1 MALAE
6 MDAVSPGDLM
16 KKITLDGKVGA
27 GYTRGARLRTRWP
40 QVTNQGPTKRVTLG
54 GKVGCGMSFMHTHVN
69 THSFL
74 TLPRHTMNSNQ
85 AVTSCK
91 KAGWPAQLPG
101 RGRLVFEFSVRKAAR
116 GLPVMEPRK

>member
-1 MALAE
+1 MSLVTRLLTRVCHPAGERAVAVALAE

-54 GKVGCGMSFMHTHVN
+54 GKVGCGMSFMHTH
-69 THSFL
+69 T
-74 TLPRHTMNSNQ
+74 
-85 AVTSCK
+85 
-91 KAGWPAQLPG
+91 
-101 RGRLVFEFSVRKAAR
+101 
-116 GLPVMEPRK
+116 